1 MIPLPFSVTL
11 LGVFTLLIYLG
22 LGQRILDRMRLKGS
36 TAIIILVLMIIGHF
50 LPTIPLGSRLALNLG
65 AIIPLGVVIYLLITT
80 SGLERQRAV
89 TVSVLTALLILLTD
103 KLLPPDP
110 GILDPVFS
118 GGIFAGLLAYALG
131 RSRRS
136 AFIAG
141 ILGILLTDLVALAQL
156 WIQKVPQEII
166 LGSGGLI
173 SSLVIS
179 PFLAVIIAEVIGEIR
194 ERMHRGVKVPE
205 GGHEDE

>member
-11 LGVFTLLIYLG
+11 LAVLTVLVYLG
-22 LGQRILDRMRLKGS
+22 CGQRVLDRMRLTSS
-36 TAIIILVLMIIGHF
+36 TAIIILVLMVLGHF
-50 LPTIPLGSRLALNLG
+50 LPTIPVGTSMAFNLG
-65 AIIPLGVVIYLLITT
+65 ALIPLGVVGYLLLTT
-80 SGLERQRAV
+80 SNQERQRAIL
-89 TVSVLTALLILLTD
+89 VSALTALGVVLSD

-118 GGIFAGLLAYALG
+118 GGIFAGLVAYFWG

-141 ILGILLTDLVALAQL
+141 ILGVLLADLVAFVQL
-156 WIQKVPQEII
+156 RTEQLPQRITF
-166 LGSGGLI
+166 GGGGLF
-173 SSLVIS
+173 SSAVIS

-194 ERMHRGVKVPE
+194 EYLHRQNRVKQ
-205 GGHEDE
+205 GGDDFE